1 MPDNVNSKSHAA
13 TGLLSVTDMTAP
25 EDTDV
30 TPRPQERTAAL
41 APRSGSTNATN
52 RRTEGESDLAR
63 TKQIAALA
71 KKGLSNQ
78 SSSFV
83 EDLANA
89 TDIALRSGSE
99 VSFKNTP
106 SPPSKKIERSL
117 AAASGLGQVSEQ
129 AEGMDLDEPLNDRRK
144 RGVKFTPSG
153 TTSPL
158 NNDRQGLDEEDVSDK
173 EASIELDMDDLG
185 SLAGSRGMENAF
197 KSLENFSLGN
207 FYGC

>member
-1 MPDNVNSKSHAA
+1 
-13 TGLLSVTDMTAP
+13 MTTP

-41 APRSGSTNATN
+41 ALRQGSGNATN
-52 RRTEGESDLAR
+52 RRIDGESDLTR

-71 KKGLSNQ
+71 KKGLSKQ

-99 VSFKNTP
+99 MSFKNTP
-106 SPPSKKIERSL
+106 SPPSMKIERSL
-117 AAASGLGQVSEQ
+117 AAGSGLGQVSEQ

-144 RGVKFTPSG
+144 REVKFTPSSA
-153 TTSPL
+153 TSPM
-158 NNDRQGLDEEDVSDK
+158 NYDGQDLDEEDVSDK

-185 SLAGSRGMENAF
+185 LLAVSRGMENAF
-197 KSLENFSLGN
+197 KSLENFNFGN
-207 FYGC
+207 FNAYLICQFIPQNDVRKKFIF